1 MPFANGYHHHFS
13 RVIAMP
19 SNKGDEGSASTSSTP
34 FPTSGLTGLP
44 GELAYNIFD
53 ECLMGASRL
62 THKGLCALRS
72 LALTT
77 HSLQTLVTTYLQR
90 NTPAA
95 YLREQLNVQWW
106 PYMPAVVHLTLPELS
121 EIAPIDGVP
130 GQGRDIVTDTVMD
143 DCPECFDWLCK
154 RIPKLDAGACNK
166 HGWSFV
172 AIACHA
178 GSFRIL
184 EHFLDPEYPL
194 KAPIALLSN
203 PANHNTLRPTPIGLM
218 AQRNDLRFFE
228 RLFDIIEPH
237 LHALRLPSV
246 IRGSLN
252 HEDKLH
258 LCTFATPELAE
269 RLEEVGVTLHD
280 TSVPHSSSWHAG
292 VLNGPA
298 FLDYLNRKSV
308 QISKNGPMWVEDTPL
323 YVAVQAN
330 RLDSVRW
337 LKKHGASPKL
347 TYTGDSRRNPIH
359 LAVTLDSEASIEILE
374 ELLPAP
380 GRGAMISSLE
390 SGKLLFSLVE
400 GLVGLAHG
408 QAVRTD
414 IDNNAYQDI
423 LDLHED
429 CAVRKCRLILR
440 VSAGDH
446 LTPSAKSPGPRI
458 LESGRHLA
466 VKQHEK
472 AKELARLAGFERLLN
487 TMHHTAVYVS
497 SPFSFSVVSQIR

>member
-1 MPFANGYHHHFS
+1 MASFK
-13 RVIAMP
+13 V
-19 SNKGDEGSASTSSTP
+19 DEGSSSRLSGA
-34 FPTSGLTGLP
+34 FPTSALTALP
-44 GELAYNIFD
+44 VELAYNILD
-53 ECLMGASRL
+53 ECLMGVSWL

-72 LALTT
+72 LALTS
-77 HSLQTLVTTYLQR
+77 HSAKTLVTTYLQR
-90 NTPAA
+90 SIPSAFFH
-95 YLREQLNVQWW
+95 EQLNVEWW
-106 PYMPAVVHLTLPELS
+106 PYMPAVVHLTLQEMS
-121 EIAPIDGVP
+121 EIAPIDGFP
-130 GQGRDIVTDTVMD
+130 GQERDIITDTVMD

-154 RIPKLDAGACNK
+154 KIPKLDAGACNK
-166 HGWSFV
+166 NGWSFV

-178 GSFRIL
+178 GSFKIL
-184 EHFLDPEYPL
+184 KHFLDPECPL

-218 AQRNDLRFFE
+218 AQNKDLRCFE

-246 IRGSLN
+246 IRGSLTD
-252 HEDKLH
+252 EDKLH

-269 RLEEVGVTLHD
+269 RLEEVDVILYD
-280 TSVPHSSSWHAG
+280 ISIPHTSSWHAG
-292 VLNGPA
+292 ALNGPA
-298 FLDYLNRKSV
+298 FLDYLNRRSV
-308 QISKNGPMWVEDTPL
+308 QISKNGPMWVEHTPL
-323 YVAVQAN
+323 YTAVQAN

-359 LAVTLDSEASIEILE
+359 LAVTLDSETSIEILE

-380 GRGAMISSLE
+380 GRGGKISSLE

-400 GLVGLAHG
+400 ELIGFVHG
-408 QAVRTD
+408 QAVRSD
-414 IDNNAYQDI
+414 IDNDAYQKC

-429 CAVRKCRLILR
+429 RAVRKCRLILR

-446 LTPSAKSPGPRI
+446 LKPVDGLPGSRI

-466 VKQHEK
+466 IKQHEK
-472 AKELARLAGFERLLN
+472 ARKLACLAGFERLVN
-487 TMHHTAVYVS
+487 TMDHTAVYVC
-497 SPFSFSVVSQIR
+497 SPFSSSVVFQVR